1 MDRGPFGGVVAVEPF
16 SKVVSTANQWIETA
30 SIQVMNVETIVLPSS
45 SIGKTIVPPSDSLD
59 TGDGMYKAG
68 TNDGYVNW
76 YQCVR
81 VWYRDLA

>member
-1 MDRGPFGGVVAVEPF
+1 VLRQRTPTQLTCLLAPLITHTDD
-16 SKVVSTANQWIETA
+16 
-30 SIQVMNVETIVLPSS
+30 IQ
-45 SIGKTIVPPSDSLD
+45 GKTIAPPSDSLN

-81 VWYRDLA
+81 VWYRDLT